1 MPDAPAAAKR
11 SWHRLYY
18 ALGAFNVVSVLVAIA
33 LGYAAMAG
41 FSTSVD
47 VNARWAD
54 RVGAYSE
61 LASAAM
67 RANAPGKPDPM
78 LRSLGQRARRARS
91 PEGTARARDR
101 ARNRGSHR
109 DRRTTSLRAGFP
121 TGERAVLLRQRFG
134 DEVDTHVEEL
144 CAARSIPDRLW
155 AESGRVDVGSAGR
168 ASPQRHGEEG
178 LAWRCTAGS
187 VWVA

>member
-54 RVGAYSE
+54 RVGAYAVAACAE
-61 LASAAM
+61 LA
-67 RANAPGKPDPM
+67 
-78 LRSLGQRARRARS
+78 RARRQGRIVTTRTRCKAD
-91 PEGTARARDR
+91 RD
-101 ARNRGSHR
+101 ALGRG
-109 DRRTTSLRAGFP
+109 
-121 TGERAVLLRQRFG
+121 
-134 DEVDTHVEEL
+134 
-144 CAARSIPDRLW
+144 PDRLHTASGQEARS
-155 AESGRVDVGSAGR
+155 AETGTRKGPAGGWDTPRTPPGACRCTGDRLCFRRENQKGSADDEDGR
-168 ASPQRHGEEG
+168 R
-178 LAWRCTAGS
+178 
-187 VWVA
+187 